1 MSQDVWSFGCLVYRF
16 LTNTPLF
23 SLFNMGNPEALDDSH
38 VLQLIEL
45 LGPLPENLKR
55 AWLNYYQY
63 FDEHDVQTSFR
74 NEWAPELDFMSSH
87 TPSENGG
94 DEGNENDNSADDG
107 AGYEMHENYP
117 IPRPDQSH
125 ILAHLVPSIVE
136 VYEHTGFRDDDDGN
150 GDESDTYT
158 PDLPLAGRFM
168 RDKHSDMSQEEAEA
182 ALNFLQQ
189 ILKYDPAERPTTTDL
204 LRHPWIEKFCKDKG
218 D

>member
-1 MSQDVWSFGCLVYRF
+1 MSQDLWSFRCLVYRF
-16 LTNTPLF
+16 VTNTPLF
-23 SLFNMGNPEALDDSH
+23 LLFNMGNPEALDDSH

-74 NEWAPELDFMSSH
+74 NEWAPELDFVSSH

-117 IPRPDQSH
+117 IPRPDQSD
-125 ILAHLVPSIVE
+125 ILAHLVPSVVE
-136 VYEHTGFRDDDDGN
+136 VYEDTGFWDDDDGN
-150 GDESDTYT
+150 GDETNTYT

-168 RDKHSDMSQEEAEA
+168 RDKHSDMSQ
-182 ALNFLQQ
+182 
-189 ILKYDPAERPTTTDL
+189 
-204 LRHPWIEKFCKDKG
+204 
-218 D
+218 